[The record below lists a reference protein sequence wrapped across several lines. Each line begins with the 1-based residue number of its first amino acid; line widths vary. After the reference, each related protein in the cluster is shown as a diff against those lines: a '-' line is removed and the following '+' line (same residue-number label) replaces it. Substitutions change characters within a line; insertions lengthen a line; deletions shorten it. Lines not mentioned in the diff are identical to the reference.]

1 MYVPLVSGSNG
12 TYLWHKDVITVKY
25 QLVCSRCGHVET
37 EEPAYKCRACGNI
50 LDFHY
55 DFHPGDYAVDPQQP
69 GIFRFASV
77 LPVENVRPCESLG
90 EGNTPLVPSAAI
102 GPGNGLNKVYFKLD
116 NLNPS
121 GSFKDRALAVA
132 MNCAERFGVKK
143 MIIASSGNASASA
156 AAYAAR
162 CGIELVAVVPE
173 STPVNKVG
181 QAMTHGSRVAKV
193 PGVYSQSYAVCRE
206 MAETYGWFDM
216 TTTFINPYAREGYKT
231 IGYELFEQ
239 LGRVA
244 PDAILFPTG
253 AGPILASVYQ
263 AFAELQ
269 QLGVCTKMPRMICV
283 QSANCGPIAGAFLSG
298 AETVSACM
306 DAKPTLASGINDS
319 LIGYSDDGD
328 YTLACI
334 RKSGGTALLLSEEEI
349 RRSVLMMAQEG
360 IYAEPA
366 GAVTAIAM
374 QKLAAGGF
382 LKADDTVVGIVT
394 GHGLKNPLPMEA
406 EVPVVTSAAAL
417 AAAIEK
423 G

>member
-1 MYVPLVSGSNG
+1 M
-12 TYLWHKDVITVKY
+12 
-25 QLVCSRCGHVET
+25 
-37 EEPAYKCRACGNI
+37 
-50 LDFHY
+50 
-55 DFHPGDYAVDPQQP
+55 
-69 GIFRFASV
+69 
-77 LPVENVRPCESLG
+77 
-90 EGNTPLVPSAAI
+90 VPSAAI

-143 MIIASSGNASASA
+143 DDHCVFRQCQRLGSCV
-156 AAYAAR
+156 
-162 CGIELVAVVPE
+162 CGPLRHRAGGCGAGVHA
-173 STPVNKVG
+173 G
-181 QAMTHGSRVAKV
+181 QQGGPGYDPRSRVAKV

-374 QKLAAGGF
+374 QKLAADGF